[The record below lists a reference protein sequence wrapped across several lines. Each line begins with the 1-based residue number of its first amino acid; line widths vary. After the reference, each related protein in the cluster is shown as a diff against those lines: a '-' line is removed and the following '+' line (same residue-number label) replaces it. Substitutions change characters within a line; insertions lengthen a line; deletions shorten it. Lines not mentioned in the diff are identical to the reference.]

1 MLKTLAHLF
10 TPQSSNN
17 YKAKTLHI
25 SSLSVF
31 MLIIML
37 SQIVLSLIAQ
47 TIPGVLGIASSITS
61 QELIQL
67 TNLKR
72 QEHDLSALNLNSTLS
87 QIAGLKGAD
96 MIANNYWAHTSPEGK
111 TPWNFFTQG
120 GYRYLYAGEN
130 LARDFPD
137 PNSVVNAWMNSSTH
151 RDNILSTRYKEVG
164 IAVIHDTFQGQS
176 TTLVIQMFG
185 TPASAALPDRVGQ
198 INQVAEIADAVI
210 AEVIPEQEI
219 AGVAS
224 QLPFLSSFQL
234 TKAMSISLTVI
245 LLATIIIDTIFITR
259 KKIIRLSGKG
269 LAHLLFLGILLILLL
284 GVQPGMIL

>member
-31 MLIIML
+31 MLIIMF
-37 SQIVLSLIAQ
+37 SQIVLTLIAQ
-47 TIPGVLGIASSITS
+47 SIPGVLGIASSITS

-67 TNLKR
+67 TNAKR
-72 QEHDLSALNLNSTLS
+72 QEGGLSTLS
-87 QIAGLKGAD
+87 LNPALSQVASLKGAD
-96 MIANNYWAHTSPEGK
+96 MIANNYWAHTSPDGK
-111 TPWNFFTQG
+111 TPWSFFTQED
-120 GYRYLYAGEN
+120 YLYLYAGEN

-137 PNSVVNAWMNSSTH
+137 SSSVVNAWMNSSTH
-151 RDNILSTRYKEVG
+151 RDNILSTRYKEIG
-164 IAVIHDTFQGQS
+164 IAVIHDTFQGQP
-176 TTLVIQMFG
+176 TTLVVQMFG
-185 TPASAALPDRVGQ
+185 TPVSAALPNKVGQ
-198 INQVAEIADAVI
+198 IDQVAKVAETII
-210 AEVIPEQEI
+210 SEVIPEQEI

-224 QLPFLSSFQL
+224 QLPFLSSFHL

-245 LLATIIIDTIFITR
+245 LLATIIIDTIFIAR

-284 GVQPGMIL
+284 GIQPGLIL